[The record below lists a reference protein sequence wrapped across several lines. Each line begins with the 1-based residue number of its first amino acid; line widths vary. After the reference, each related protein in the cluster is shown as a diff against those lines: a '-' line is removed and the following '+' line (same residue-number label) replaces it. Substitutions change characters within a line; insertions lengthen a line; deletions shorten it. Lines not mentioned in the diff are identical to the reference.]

1 MVSIGTRIGMSPEHS
16 EKQLSFK
23 RRQGSLFGVLSNI
36 RENACRER
44 KDSDFATRDAR
55 QDTTN
60 DENLNNAQ
68 SNAIAT
74 EVGYKMDKCGE
85 SDTTQ
90 SKPTEREHG
99 EEEIPRTE
107 AQEMQS
113 RVDDLCGLRDSVALS
128 VIQRV
133 AKYASDGRN
142 NANAAVV
149 AWRNANTKQLQVKA
163 KTRCARICREL
174 WEQLEKQKKQVIS
187 IRHENTHFMNNLSR
201 DEQGKK
207 IALEQSHQ
215 SIMEEEEF
223 QLPDT
228 VDKQVFN
235 SIVEPATSEEEEET
249 KQEFSAAMSMD
260 MDCKES
266 GYTNHLTGE
275 ACKHD
280 ASIEPSNGSE
290 VAAHEE
296 EDVERFIEVKSPYGS
311 PLTIDTACES
321 SDGEDTLGSADVLT
335 ANEVND
341 LSFSDNICAVQQ
353 STIDFALAI
362 IDCDVVLLDIEVMQS
377 LILVAEK
384 AINGKVFKAPVP
396 RPVLRKKSSSSYV
409 FGSQIATVKA
419 RVSVRAVKKMNAIQ
433 RAIAK
438 VDKHRQKQR
447 LNITR

>member
-1 MVSIGTRIGMSPEHS
+1 MFSIGTRIGMAPENS

-23 RRQGSLFGVLSNI
+23 RRQGSLFGVISNI
-36 RENACRER
+36 SRER

-55 QDTTN
+55 QNTTN
-60 DENLNNAQ
+60 DENLNNTQ

-74 EVGYKMDKCGE
+74 EAGYKMEKCGE
-85 SDTTQ
+85 SDTTH

-174 WEQLEKQKKQVIS
+174 WEQLEKQKKQVTS

-228 VDKQVFN
+228 VDKQAFN
-235 SIVEPATSEEEEET
+235 SIVEPATFEEEEET

-266 GYTNHLTGE
+266 GYTTHLTGE

>member
-1 MVSIGTRIGMSPEHS
+1 MFSIGTRIGMAPEHS

-23 RRQGSLFGVLSNI
+23 RRQGSLFGVISNI
-36 RENACRER
+36 RENAFRER

-60 DENLNNAQ
+60 DENLNNTQ

-74 EVGYKMDKCGE
+74 EVGYKMEKCGE
-85 SDTTQ
+85 SDITH
-90 SKPTEREHG
+90 SKATEKEDG

-163 KTRCARICREL
+163 KTRCSRICREL
-174 WEQLEKQKKQVIS
+174 WEQLERQKKQVIS
-187 IRHENTHFMNNLSR
+187 IRNENTHYMNNLSR

-223 QLPDT
+223 QPPDT
-228 VDKQVFN
+228 VDKQGFN
-235 SIVEPATSEEEEET
+235 SIVEP
-249 KQEFSAAMSMD
+249 AMSMD

-266 GYTNHLTGE
+266 GYTTHLTSE

-341 LSFSDNICAVQQ
+341 LSFSDDICAVQQ

-396 RPVLRKKSSSSYV
+396 RPVLRKKSSSSNL